1 MSKSNTLSY
10 DELYNLN
17 QSLEKRIKYLEE
29 KVMKLTSLEEG
40 LRESEERFRQLA
52 NSTFEGIIIHEH
64 GKIIDINQQI
74 TLMSGFAEDELLG
87 ANLLDF
93 IVLEYRKPVLLGIR
107 SEVPEAYDT
116 VIRKKNGE
124 TLEVEVLSRPFNYK
138 GRSIRVAAIHDLSY
152 KKHFVRSIE
161 ESEEK
166 FRQLAEHST
175 DGIVLMNQYMVLY
188 TNASFE
194 RIFGFPGRTLTGS
207 VNYLQNVV
215 HPNDRKYFSDI
226 ISNPVFRSE
235 HKFEAQYRII
245 RPDGSIRWI
254 WNRCFPIYNSEGSW
268 IRQVMLI
275 SDITNQKV
283 LENDLYKSKA
293 QLQAILDNIPYWAWL
308 KDNKGKY
315 VMVNQ
320 PFAENFHTTPDWILE
335 RTDYDLYS
343 VDMARK
349 FEETDKEVIRL
360 KKRILFQEVDDHN
373 GEMRWSETFKT
384 PIYNESNEII
394 GITGISRD
402 ITNRKKSELA
412 LKFSEEKYKELVTL
426 LPEMVFETDVIGNI
440 TFLNLRGFE
449 LFEYSNED
457 FVSGINLFDMIS
469 PEDVSRAKINMSRI
483 FDGLKVKG
491 EEYTAITKSGRTI
504 PVVIYA
510 DALTTDNKISGLR
523 GVMVDSSDRKIA
535 EEREKKYHKNLIFL
549 SNTALNFLTFSTD
562 DDNFI
567 FIGKKITELV
577 KNAVVIISSYH
588 EQENN
593 FSVRFISGVHRHL
606 NSILNLLEK
615 NPEDLKI
622 TITQGFK
629 NKLLRNELSFYEIEG
644 GLYKTTFGKVPLETA
659 RSLEK
664 LLKLHRIYAM
674 GLLRG
679 GNIYG
684 SVIIATRN
692 NQEIKDIKIIETFL
706 FQASI
711 SLHRKQLE
719 NELIRAKE
727 KAEESDRLKSAFLAN
742 MSHEIRTPM
751 NGILGMTQLLANPDI
766 FPEQR
771 KEYVELINKNSDT
784 LLNLID
790 DIIDVSKIEAGQMKV
805 NLKGFR
811 LNGLFEQVS
820 ALFKSSM
827 VYRKKEGIRLIPVPT
842 LPDNLNILCDPD
854 RLRQILI
861 NLVGN
866 AIKFTE
872 KGFVEFGYCLKGE
885 MLEFYVRDSG
895 IGISKDKQKVVFDR
909 FTQAD
914 NSLTRKFGGSG
925 LGLTISKGLVEL
937 LGGSLWV
944 NSMVGEGSAFY
955 FTIPFKVASDDEIVD
970 KSPAK
975 EKSDYNWS
983 GRTFLIVEDDK
994 VSFKFLEGVFR
1005 KTGVQIFHADNGLK
1019 AIDLCKNHPELDIVL
1034 MDIQLPE
1041 MSGLDATRVIT
1052 SFRKDLPIIAQ
1063 TANAMFEDKE
1073 KCLEVG
1079 CVDYVSKPIN
1089 INILFNKIDK
1099 YLITRAPVS

>member
-1 MSKSNTLSY
+1 MSKPALSY
-10 DELYNLN
+10 EELYNLN
-17 QSLEKRIKYLEE
+17 QNLEKRIKFLEE
-29 KVMKLTSLEEG
+29 KVMKLTSLEDG
-40 LRESEERFRQLA
+40 LRESEQRFRQLA
-52 NSTFEGIIIHEH
+52 NSTFEGIVIHEH
-64 GKIIDINQQI
+64 GKIIDANEQLL
-74 TLMSGFAEDELLG
+74 TLTGYSIDEVIG

-93 IVLEYRKPVLLGIR
+93 VVLEYRKPVLLSIR
-107 SEVPEAYDT
+107 SDSPQAYDT
-116 VIRKKNGE
+116 VFRSKSGE
-124 TLEVEVLSRPFNYK
+124 NIEVEVISRPFSYK
-138 GRSIRVAAIHDLSY
+138 GRSVRVAAIHDLSY
-152 KKHFVRSIE
+152 KKHFVKSIE

-175 DGIVLMNQYMVLY
+175 DAIVLMNQYMVLY
-188 TNASFE
+188 TNASFD
-194 RIFGFPGRTLTGS
+194 RIFGFPGKSLTGP
-207 VNYLQNVV
+207 VNYLQNIV
-215 HPNDRKYFSDI
+215 HHSDKKFFNETINSSYFKT
-226 ISNPVFRSE
+226 E
-235 HKFEAQYRII
+235 HRFEVQYRIV

-254 WNRCFPIYNSEGSW
+254 WNRCFPIYNAEGTW

-275 SDITNQKV
+275 SDITNQKL

-320 PFAENFHTTPDWILE
+320 PFADNFHTTTDWIIDK
-335 RTDYDLYS
+335 TDFDLYPREL
-343 VDMARK
+343 AHK
-349 FEETDKEVIRL
+349 FEESDKEVARV
-360 KKRILFQEVDDHN
+360 KKRILFQEVDDHA
-373 GEMRWSETFKT
+373 GELKWSETFKT
-384 PIYNESNEII
+384 PIFNEAHEII
-394 GITGISRD
+394 GITGIARD

-426 LPEMVFETDVIGNI
+426 LPEMVFETDVLGNV

-449 LFEYSNED
+449 LFEYTNDDFSN
-457 FVSGINLFDMIS
+457 GINLFDMLA

-483 FDGLKVKG
+483 FDGMKVRG
-491 EEYTAITKSGRTI
+491 EEYTAITKTGKSI
-504 PVVIYA
+504 PVMIYA
-510 DALTTDNKISGLR
+510 DALTSENKISGLR

-535 EEREKKYHKNLIFL
+535 EDREKKYHRNLIFL

-577 KNAVVIISSYH
+577 KNAVVVVSSYN

-606 NSILNLLEK
+606 NSILNLLKK
-615 NPEDLKI
+615 NPEDLKVRI
-622 TITQGFK
+622 TKDFK
-629 NKLLRNELSFYEIEG
+629 KKLLENELSFYEVTG
-644 GLYKTTFGKVPLETA
+644 GLHKATFGSIAFETA
-659 RSLEK
+659 HSLEK
-664 LLKLHRIYAM
+664 LLKLNRIYAM

-692 NQEIKDIKIIETFL
+692 NQEIRDIKIIETFL

-711 SLHRKQLE
+711 SLHKKQLE

-766 FPEQR
+766 LAEQR
-771 KEYVELINKNSDT
+771 REYVELINKNSET

-790 DIIDVSKIEAGQMKV
+790 DIIDVSKIEAGQMKIM
-805 NLKGFR
+805 LKGFR
-811 LNGLFEQVS
+811 LNSIFDQLSV
-820 ALFKSSM
+820 LFKSSM
-827 VYRKKEGIRLIPVPT
+827 TFKNKEGIKLIPVTT
-842 LPDNLNILCDPD
+842 LPDNQIIISDPD
-854 RLRQILI
+854 RLRQVLI

-872 KGFVEFGYCLKGE
+872 KGFVEFGYSLKNYD
-885 MLEFYVRDSG
+885 LEFYVRDSG
-895 IGISKDKQKVVFDR
+895 IGISKEKLKVIFDR

-914 NSLTRKFGGSG
+914 DSLTRKFGGSG
-925 LGLTISKGLVEL
+925 LGLTISKGLIEL
-937 LGGSLWV
+937 LGGRLWASSV
-944 NSMVGEGSAFY
+944 PGEGSTFY
-955 FTIPFKVASDDEIVD
+955 FTIPYQAATEDENQENKPQTP
-970 KSPAK
+970 KS
-975 EKSDYNWS
+975 EYNWT

-994 VSFKFLEGVFR
+994 VSFKFLEGVFK
-1005 KTGVQIFHADNGLK
+1005 KTGVTILHADNGLK
-1019 AIDLCKNHPELDIVL
+1019 AIDFCRSHLELDIVL

-1063 TANAMFEDKE
+1063 TANAMSEDKE

-1079 CVDYVSKPIN
+1079 CIDYVSKPIN
-1089 INILFNKIDK
+1089 IHLLFNKIDK
-1099 YLITRAPVS
+1099 YLGEKISLS

>member
-1 MSKSNTLSY
+1 MIKSNSLTY
-10 DELYNLN
+10 EELQNLN
-17 QSLEKRIKYLEE
+17 QNLEKRIKYLEG

-40 LRESEERFRQLA
+40 LRESEDRFRQLA

-64 GKIIDINQQI
+64 GKILDVNQQFLVM
-74 TLMSGFAEDELLG
+74 TGYTEEELLE
-87 ANLLDF
+87 ANFLDF
-93 IVLEYRKPVLLGIR
+93 IVLEHRKPVLLGIR
-107 SEVPEAYDT
+107 SETPQAYDT
-116 VIRKKNGE
+116 VIKRKDDE
-124 TLEVEVLSRPFNYK
+124 TIEVEVLSRPFSYK
-138 GRSIRVAAIHDLSY
+138 GRSVRVAAIHDLSY

-175 DGIVLMNQYMVLY
+175 DAIVLMNQFMVLY

-194 RIFGFPGRTLTGS
+194 RIFGFNGQKLTS
-207 VNYLQNVV
+207 PINYLQNIVY
-215 HPNDRKYFSDI
+215 PGDKKYFSDI
-226 ISNPVFRSE
+226 INNEYFKAE
-235 HKFEAQYRII
+235 HRFEAQYRIVK
-245 RPDGSIRWI
+245 PDGSLRWI
-254 WNRCFPIYNSEGSW
+254 WNRCFPIYNSEGVW
-268 IRQVMLI
+268 IRQVMVI
-275 SDITNQKV
+275 SDITNQKI

-320 PFAENFHTTPDWILE
+320 PYADNFHTTPEWILDK
-335 RTDYDLYS
+335 TDYDLYS
-343 VDMARK
+343 PELARK
-349 FEETDKEVIRL
+349 FEETDKEVTRL
-360 KKRILFQEVDDHN
+360 KKRILFQEVDDHE
-373 GEMRWSETFKT
+373 GELKWSETFKT
-384 PIYNESNEII
+384 PIFNESNEII
-394 GITGISRD
+394 GITGIARD

-426 LPEMVFETDVIGNI
+426 LPEMVFETDVMGNL
-440 TFLNLRGFE
+440 TFLNLKGFE

-457 FVSGINLFDMIS
+457 FVSGINLFDMLAI
-469 PEDVSRAKINMSRI
+469 EDVSRAKINMSRI
-483 FDGLKVKG
+483 FDGMKVKG
-491 EEYTAITKSGRTI
+491 EEYTAVTRSGKPI
-504 PVVIYA
+504 PIVIYA
-510 DALTTDNKISGLR
+510 DALTSENKISGLR
-523 GVMVDSSDRKIA
+523 GVMVDASDRKIA
-535 EEREKKYHKNLIFL
+535 EDREKKYHRNLIFL

-577 KNAVVIISSYH
+577 KNAVVIVSSFSD
-588 EQENN
+588 QENN

-606 NSILNLLEK
+606 NSILNLLKK

-622 TITQGFK
+622 SITKGFK
-629 NKLLRNELSFYEIEG
+629 KKLLENELSFYEIEG
-644 GLYKTTFGKVPLETA
+644 GLYKTTFGRIPDETA

-664 LLKLHRIYAM
+664 LLKLHRVYAM

-692 NQEIKDIKIIETFL
+692 NQEIRDIKIIETFL

-711 SLHRKQLE
+711 SLHKKQLE

-771 KEYVELINKNSDT
+771 REYVELINKNSDT

-790 DIIDVSKIEAGQMKV
+790 DIIDVSKIEAGQMKI
-805 NLKGFR
+805 NQKSFR
-811 LNGLFEQVS
+811 LNALFDQLN

-827 VYRKKEGIRLIPVPT
+827 VYKKTDGIKLIPVAT
-842 LPDNLNILCDPD
+842 LSENLNIVSDPD
-854 RLRQILI
+854 RLRQVLI

-872 KGFVEFGYCLKGE
+872 RGFVEFGYSLKGRE
-885 MLEFYVRDSG
+885 LEFYVRDSG
-895 IGISKDKQKVVFDR
+895 IGISTEKQKVVFDR

-914 NSLTRKFGGSG
+914 DSLTRKFGGSG
-925 LGLTISKGLVEL
+925 LGLAISKGLIEL
-937 LGGSLWV
+937 LGGTLWAT
-944 NSMVGEGSAFY
+944 SILGEGSTFY
-955 FTIPFKVASDDEIVD
+955 FTIPFQLATEEEVLENKPEM
-970 KSPAK
+970 P
-975 EKSDYNWS
+975 KSDYNWK

-994 VSFKFLEGVFR
+994 VSFKFLEGVFK
-1005 KTGVQIFHADNGLK
+1005 KTGVNIIHADNGLK
-1019 AIDLCKNHPELDIVL
+1019 AIECCKAYPDLDIVL

-1041 MSGLDATRVIT
+1041 MSGLDATKVIT

-1063 TANAMFEDKE
+1063 TANAMSEDKE

-1089 INILFNKIDK
+1089 IHILFNKIDK
-1099 YLITRAPVS
+1099 YLVEKPAIL

>member
-1 MSKSNTLSY
+1 MSKPALSY
-10 DELYNLN
+10 EELYNLN
-17 QSLEKRIKYLEE
+17 QNLEKRIKFLEE
-29 KVMKLTSLEEG
+29 KVMKLTSLEDG
-40 LRESEERFRQLA
+40 LRESEQRFRQLA
-52 NSTFEGIIIHEH
+52 NSTFEGIVIHEH
-64 GKIIDINQQI
+64 GKIIDANEQLL
-74 TLMSGFAEDELLG
+74 TLTGYSIDEVIG

-93 IVLEYRKPVLLGIR
+93 VVLEYRKPVLLSIR
-107 SEVPEAYDT
+107 SDSPQAYDT
-116 VIRKKNGE
+116 VFRSKRGE
-124 TLEVEVLSRPFNYK
+124 NIEVEVISRPFSYK
-138 GRSIRVAAIHDLSY
+138 GRSVRVAAIHDLSY
-152 KKHFVRSIE
+152 KKHFVKSIE

-175 DGIVLMNQYMVLY
+175 DAIVLMNQYMVLY
-188 TNASFE
+188 TNASFD
-194 RIFGFPGRTLTGS
+194 RIFGFPGKSLTGP
-207 VNYLQNVV
+207 VNYLQNIV
-215 HPNDRKYFSDI
+215 HHSDKKFFNETINSSYFKT
-226 ISNPVFRSE
+226 E
-235 HKFEAQYRII
+235 HRFEVQYRIV

-254 WNRCFPIYNSEGSW
+254 WNRCFPIYNAEGTW

-275 SDITNQKV
+275 SDITNQKL

-320 PFAENFHTTPDWILE
+320 PFADNFHTTTDWIIDK
-335 RTDYDLYS
+335 TDFDLYPREL
-343 VDMARK
+343 AHK
-349 FEETDKEVIRL
+349 FEESDKEVARV
-360 KKRILFQEVDDHN
+360 KKRILFQEVDDHA
-373 GEMRWSETFKT
+373 GELKWSETFKT
-384 PIYNESNEII
+384 PIFNEAHEII
-394 GITGISRD
+394 GITGIARD

-426 LPEMVFETDVIGNI
+426 LPEMVFETDVLGNV

-449 LFEYSNED
+449 LFEYTNDDFSN
-457 FVSGINLFDMIS
+457 GINLFDMLA

-483 FDGLKVKG
+483 FDGMKVRG
-491 EEYTAITKSGRTI
+491 EEYTAITKTGKSI
-504 PVVIYA
+504 PVMIYA
-510 DALTTDNKISGLR
+510 DALTSENKISGLR

-535 EEREKKYHKNLIFL
+535 EDREKKYHRNLIFL

-577 KNAVVIISSYH
+577 KNAVVVVSSYN

-606 NSILNLLEK
+606 NSILNLLRK
-615 NPEDLKI
+615 NPEDLKVRI
-622 TITQGFK
+622 TKDFK
-629 NKLLRNELSFYEIEG
+629 KKLLENELSFYEVTG
-644 GLYKTTFGKVPLETA
+644 GLHKATFGSIPFETA
-659 RSLEK
+659 HSLEK
-664 LLKLHRIYAM
+664 LLKLNRIYAM

-692 NQEIKDIKIIETFL
+692 NQEIRDIKIIETFL

-711 SLHRKQLE
+711 SLHKKQLE

-766 FPEQR
+766 LAEQR
-771 KEYVELINKNSDT
+771 REYVELINKNSET

-790 DIIDVSKIEAGQMKV
+790 DIIDVSKIEAGQMKIM
-805 NLKGFR
+805 LKGFR
-811 LNGLFEQVS
+811 LNSIFDQLSV
-820 ALFKSSM
+820 LFKSSM
-827 VYRKKEGIRLIPVPT
+827 TFKNKEGIKLIPVTT
-842 LPDNLNILCDPD
+842 LPDNLIIISDPD
-854 RLRQILI
+854 RLRQVLI

-872 KGFVEFGYCLKGE
+872 KGFVEFGYSLKDYD
-885 MLEFYVRDSG
+885 LEFYVRDSG
-895 IGISKDKQKVVFDR
+895 IGISKEKLKVIFDR

-914 NSLTRKFGGSG
+914 DSLTRKFGGSG
-925 LGLTISKGLVEL
+925 LGLTISKGLIEL
-937 LGGSLWV
+937 LGGRLWASSV
-944 NSMVGEGSAFY
+944 PGEGSTFY
-955 FTIPFKVASDDEIVD
+955 FTIPYQAATEDENQENKPQTP
-970 KSPAK
+970 KS
-975 EKSDYNWS
+975 EYNWT

-994 VSFKFLEGVFR
+994 VSFKFLEGVFK
-1005 KTGVQIFHADNGLK
+1005 KTGVTILHADNGLK
-1019 AIDLCKNHPELDIVL
+1019 AIDFCRSHPELDIVL

-1063 TANAMFEDKE
+1063 TANAMSEDKE

-1079 CVDYVSKPIN
+1079 CIDYVSKPIN
-1089 INILFNKIDK
+1089 IHLLFNKIDK
-1099 YLITRAPVS
+1099 YLGEKISLS

>member
-1 MSKSNTLSY
+1 MSKSNALSY
-10 DELYNLN
+10 EELYNLN

-40 LRESEERFRQLA
+40 LRESEDRFRQLA
-52 NSTFEGIIIHEH
+52 NSTFEGIIIHER
-64 GKIIDINQQI
+64 GKVIDINQQI
-74 TLMSGFAEDELLG
+74 ILMTGYSEEELLG

-93 IVLEYRKPVLLGIR
+93 VVLEHRKPVLLGIR
-107 SEVPEAYDT
+107 SDSPEAYDT
-116 VIRKKNGE
+116 VIRKKNGDS
-124 TLEVEVLSRPFNYK
+124 LEVEVLSRPFNYK
-138 GRSIRVAAIHDLSY
+138 GRSVRVAAIHDLSY

-175 DGIVLMNQYMVLY
+175 DAIVLMNQYMVLY
-188 TNASFE
+188 TNAAFDK
-194 RIFGFPGRTLTGS
+194 IFGFSGRSLTGPI
-207 VNYLQNVV
+207 NYLQNVV
-215 HPNDRKYFSDI
+215 HPNDRKYFSEI
-226 ISNPVFRSE
+226 VNNSVFRLE
-235 HKFEAQYRII
+235 HRFEAQYRII
-245 RPDGSIRWI
+245 KPDGSVRWI
-254 WNRCFPIYNSEGSW
+254 WNRCFPIYNSEGVW

-275 SDITNQKV
+275 SDITNQKL

-320 PFAENFHTTPDWILE
+320 PFADNFHTTSDRILDK
-335 RTDYDLYS
+335 TDYDLYPIEL
-343 VDMARK
+343 ARK
-349 FEETDKEVIRL
+349 FEETDKEVFRL

-373 GEMRWSETFKT
+373 GELKWSETFKT
-384 PIYNESNEII
+384 PIFNETNEII
-394 GITGISRD
+394 GITGIARD

-426 LPEMVFETDVIGNI
+426 LPEMVFETDVLGNL

-457 FVSGINLFDMIS
+457 FVNGINLFDMMA
-469 PEDVSRAKINMSRI
+469 PDDVSRAKINMSRI

-491 EEYTAITKSGRTI
+491 EEYTAVTKTGKII

-510 DALTTDNKISGLR
+510 DALNSGNNTTGLR
-523 GVMVDSSDRKIA
+523 GVMVDASDRKIA
-535 EEREKKYHKNLIFL
+535 EDREKKYHKNLIFL

-577 KNAVVIISSYH
+577 KNAVVIVSSYS

-606 NSILNLLEK
+606 NSILNLLNK
-615 NPEDLKI
+615 NPEDVKI
-622 TITQGFK
+622 SITRGFK
-629 NKLLRNELSFYEIEG
+629 KKLLENELSFYEIEG
-644 GLYKTTFGKVPLETA
+644 GLYNTTFGKIPHETS

-711 SLHRKQLE
+711 SLHKKQLE

-751 NGILGMTQLLANPDI
+751 NGILGMTQLLANPEI
-766 FPEQR
+766 MPEQR
-771 KEYVELINKNSDT
+771 KEYVDLINKNSDT

-790 DIIDVSKIEAGQMKV
+790 DIIDVSKIEAGQMKIIK
-805 NLKGFR
+805 KGFR
-811 LNGLFEQVS
+811 LNALFDQVS

-827 VYRKKEGIRLIPVPT
+827 VYKNKGSIKLIPVTT
-842 LPDNLNILCDPD
+842 LPDSLNIVCDPD

-872 KGFVEFGYCLKGE
+872 KGYVEFGYSLKGTE
-885 MLEFYVRDSG
+885 LEFYVRDSG
-895 IGISKDKQKVVFDR
+895 IGISKEKQKVIFDR

-914 NSLTRKFGGSG
+914 DSLTRKFGGSG
-925 LGLTISKGLVEL
+925 LGLAISKGLIEL
-937 LGGSLWV
+937 LGGRLWATSV
-944 NSMVGEGSAFY
+944 LGEGSVFY
-955 FTIPFKVASDDEIVD
+955 FTIPYQVANEDEKDEVGTNH
-970 KSPAK
+970 
-975 EKSDYNWS
+975 EKSEYNWK
-983 GRTFLIVEDDK
+983 GRTFLIVEDDR
-994 VSFKFLEGVFR
+994 VSYKFLEGVFK
-1005 KTGVQIFHADNGLK
+1005 KTGVQIIHADNGLK
-1019 AIDLCKNHPELDIVL
+1019 AIDLCKNYPELDIVL

-1063 TANAMFEDKE
+1063 TANAMSEDKE

-1089 INILFNKIDK
+1089 IHLLFKKIDK
-1099 YLITRAPVS
+1099 YLVEKPTLS